1 MANTQAQ
8 RGESKD
14 SSKIDSLKELNSKLL
29 AEITNLRKENAE
41 IPELRKKFSEVEA
54 ENNEL
59 KAENVI
65 DQSSVCEAGYSVSN
79 STSNKMENS
88 DSRSEVAIA
97 SEPSSRRLSHANVSA
112 SDISDNISN
121 PDICH
126 ESPSRYLAS
135 PIRTETVVEQRH
147 YHDKSS
153 EDREMDDFHDSVYKE
168 RVNKEI
174 IQSIGE
180 KKIRDQ
186 ESLTTLP
193 EEERPQDLNLDA
205 QSRNNTSSEVS
216 ANSDEKLP
224 LVTNHVTK
232 ISETLCPGKILSE
245 DLSKTEVGGP
255 NDSLG
260 SKSHGSAIDSNL
272 EESETR
278 SFASSPDDNKSYDGD
293 TNDNGDFDVNQL
305 PVENFFDDD
314 SRGED
319 ANATRDNENDDEFSD
334 NNEEEDDGGY
344 CGFSDDDEGYYYD
357 LNTGETYTKSE
368 YRYSIRAY

>member
-1 MANTQAQ
+1 
-8 RGESKD
+8 
-14 SSKIDSLKELNSKLL
+14 
-29 AEITNLRKENAE
+29 
-41 IPELRKKFSEVEA
+41 
-54 ENNEL
+54 
-59 KAENVI
+59 VI

-97 SEPSSRRLSHANVSA
+97 SEPK
-112 SDISDNISN
+112 
-121 PDICH
+121 
-126 ESPSRYLAS
+126 
-135 PIRTETVVEQRH
+135 TVAEQRH

-174 IQSIGE
+174 IQSIGK

-216 ANSDEKLP
+216 ANSDGSKLP
-224 LVTNHVTK
+224 PEGK
-232 ISETLCPGKILSE
+232 ICSETNSKCKKSVGKLKQELFTPELSSQEPSIEEYHTTEIPETSCPGKVTS
-245 DLSKTEVGGP
+245 
-255 NDSLG
+255 G

-344 CGFSDDDEGYYYD
+344 CGFSNDDEGYYYD